1 MTAKCA
7 SRNSAKAEYIGLHC
21 ARTLEAGQEMVGGS
35 TALYLASLGGHS
47 EAGDMNGLGGLEG
60 FRGSG
65 DGVEDLE
72 SWVFDKIR

>member
-1 MTAKCA
+1 
-7 SRNSAKAEYIGLHC
+7 
-21 ARTLEAGQEMVGGS
+21 MVGGS